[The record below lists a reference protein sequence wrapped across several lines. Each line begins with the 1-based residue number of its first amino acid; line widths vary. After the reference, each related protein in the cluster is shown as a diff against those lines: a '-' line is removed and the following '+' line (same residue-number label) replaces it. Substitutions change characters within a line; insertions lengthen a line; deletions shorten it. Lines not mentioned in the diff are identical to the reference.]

1 MGNECFNWINS
12 DKDIS
17 VNNKKTSEENEISE
31 FKTISNFEP
40 YRNNIKYN
48 INIPSNN
55 ISNCIDNPN
64 SSRVLNIDMI
74 ISNNSNQ
81 HQLQPTLGKRSNS
94 LKIIDKERQK
104 RIQKFT
110 RDELEDEINDIL
122 RIRIPFFENDIL
134 KTLSAFTFLSG
145 NGPYHE
151 GLMFFT
157 TNKNFYIAQSY
168 PITFIKVYDFYAGI
182 SEIISFNNINSNSK
196 KYNIPEI
203 YMPQQR
209 ITLFNVLNI
218 INNMPNRYNLINENC
233 QNFCNTILESLQS
246 KYRIELDDKPS
257 NEKINFLKKQQKK
270 MKGYNIPYNK
280 IPMYGSGRLNK
291 KIHKIK
297 I

>member
-1 MGNECFNWINS
+1 MGNECFNWIKS
-12 DKDIS
+12 DKDIFIK
-17 VNNKKTSEENEISE
+17 NKKTSEEKEINE
-31 FKTISNFEP
+31 FKTINNFE
-40 YRNNIKYN
+40 RHENNNKYN
-48 INIPSNN
+48 INI
-55 ISNCIDNPN
+55 NCFDNPN
-64 SSRVLNIDMI
+64 SSRGIDIDMKKY
-74 ISNNSNQ
+74 NNSQ
-81 HQLQPTLGKRSNS
+81 QQPTLGKRSNS
-94 LKIIDKERQK
+94 LSIIDKERQK

-280 IPMYGSGRLNK
+280 NPIYSSGRLNK

>member
-1 MGNECFNWINS
+1 MGNECFNWISN
-12 DKDIS
+12 DKDIL
-17 VNNKKTSEENEISE
+17 VKNKKTSEEKEINEIQ
-31 FKTISNFEP
+31 TISHLDS
-40 YRNNIKYN
+40 YSNNIKYN
-48 INIPSNN
+48 IKIPPNN
-55 ISNCIDNPN
+55 INNCFDFQN
-64 SSRVLNIDMI
+64 SSRGFH
-74 ISNNSNQ
+74 NNMEIFNNNQ
-81 HQLQPTLGKRSNS
+81 QKATLGKRSNS
-94 LKIIDKERQK
+94 FRIIDYEKQR

-182 SEIISFNNINSNSK
+182 SEIISFNNLNSNSK

-233 QNFCNTILESLQS
+233 QNFCNTILESLQN

-257 NEKINFLKKQQKK
+257 SEKINFLRKQQKQL
-270 MKGYNIPYNK
+270 KGYNIPYNK
-280 IPMYGSGRLNK
+280 MSLYGSGRFDK
-291 KIHKIK
+291 
-297 I
+297 

>member
-1 MGNECFNWINS
+1 MGNECFNWISN
-12 DKDIS
+12 DKDIL
-17 VNNKKTSEENEISE
+17 VKNKKTSGEKEINEIQ
-31 FKTISNFEP
+31 TISHLDS

-48 INIPSNN
+48 IKIPPNN
-55 ISNCIDNPN
+55 INNCFDFQN
-64 SSRVLNIDMI
+64 SSRGFH
-74 ISNNSNQ
+74 NNMEIYNNNQ
-81 HQLQPTLGKRSNS
+81 QKATLGKRSNS
-94 LKIIDKERQK
+94 FRIIDYEKQR

-182 SEIISFNNINSNSK
+182 SEIISFNNLNSNSK

-233 QNFCNTILESLQS
+233 QNFCNTILESLQN
-246 KYRIELDDKPS
+246 KFRIELDDKPS
-257 NEKINFLKKQQKK
+257 SEKINFLRKQQKQL
-270 MKGYNIPYNK
+270 KGYNIPYNK
-280 IPMYGSGRLNK
+280 MSLYGSGRFDK
-291 KIHKIK
+291 
-297 I
+297 

>member
-1 MGNECFNWINS
+1 MGNECFNWISN
-12 DKDIS
+12 DKDIL
-17 VNNKKTSEENEISE
+17 VKNKKTSEEKEINEIQ
-31 FKTISNFEP
+31 TISHLDS

-48 INIPSNN
+48 IKIPPNN
-55 ISNCIDNPN
+55 INNCFDFQN
-64 SSRVLNIDMI
+64 SSRGF
-74 ISNNSNQ
+74 NNNMEIYNNKQ
-81 HQLQPTLGKRSNS
+81 QKATLGKRSNS
-94 LKIIDKERQK
+94 FRIIDYEKQR

-122 RIRIPFFENDIL
+122 RIRIPCFENDIL

-182 SEIISFNNINSNSK
+182 SEIISFNNLNSNSK

-233 QNFCNTILESLQS
+233 QNFCNTILESLQN

-257 NEKINFLKKQQKK
+257 SEKINFLRKQQKQL
-270 MKGYNIPYNK
+270 KGYNIPYNK
-280 IPMYGSGRLNK
+280 MSLYGSGRFDK
-291 KIHKIK
+291 
-297 I
+297 

>member
-1 MGNECFNWINS
+1 MGNECFNWISN
-12 DKDIS
+12 DKDIL
-17 VNNKKTSEENEISE
+17 VKNKKTSEEKEINEIQ
-31 FKTISNFEP
+31 TISHLDT

-48 INIPSNN
+48 IKIPPNN
-55 ISNCIDNPN
+55 INNCFDFQN
-64 SSRVLNIDMI
+64 SSRGFH
-74 ISNNSNQ
+74 NNMEIFNNNQ
-81 HQLQPTLGKRSNS
+81 QKATLGKRSNS
-94 LKIIDKERQK
+94 FSLIDYEKQR

-182 SEIISFNNINSNSK
+182 SEIISFNNLNSNSK

-233 QNFCNTILESLQS
+233 QNFCNTILESLQN

-257 NEKINFLKKQQKK
+257 SEKINFLRKQQKQL
-270 MKGYNIPYNK
+270 KGYNIPYNK
-280 IPMYGSGRLNK
+280 MSLYGSGRFDK
-291 KIHKIK
+291 
-297 I
+297 

>member
-17 VNNKKTSEENEISE
+17 VNNKKTSEKNEISE

-64 SSRVLNIDMI
+64 SSRGLNIDMI

-157 TNKNFYIAQSY
+157 TKKNFYIAQSY

-233 QNFCNTILESLQS
+233 QNFCNSILESLQN
-246 KYRIELDDKPS
+246 KYRIELDDRPS
-257 NEKINFLKKQQKK
+257 NEKINFLKKLKANK
-270 MKGYNIPYNK
+270 IPYNK
-280 IPMYGSGRLNK
+280 VSLYGSGRFDK
-291 KIHKIK
+291 Q
-297 I
+297 